1 LPEIFILCAG
11 FFGYR
16 LRMTNSEQK
25 SKNMPTKYIFI
36 SGGVISSLGKG
47 ITAASIAKLLQVKGY
62 KVTNVKCEMYV
73 NIDAGTIRPTEH
85 GEVFVTA
92 DGIETDQDI
101 GSYER
106 FLGEELNR
114 ANFLTTGQIYQ
125 EVIKRE
131 RNLEYKGEDVEVVP
145 HVPEEIIRR
154 IKIAG
159 KKAIADFVIVEL
171 GGTVGEYQ
179 GVLFLEANRMMKLK
193 TPGNVCHVHV
203 SYLPIP
209 STVGEMKTKPV
220 QYSVRT
226 LNAAGIQPDFVVGRA
241 ALPLDEKRKEK
252 ISLFCSVP
260 KANVISNPDM
270 ASIYEVPLV
279 LDEQKMGEKILK
291 FFGLKPKKKD
301 FQDWKKLVKTI
312 KSVKNEVK
320 IGIVGKYFQSG
331 DFTLEDSYISI
342 IEAVKHSAWS
352 LNLKPVIQWLA
363 SEKYEKDPKA
373 VEELKNYQGV
383 IVPGGYGS
391 RGVEG
396 KILAIEFLRKNKI
409 PFFGLCY
416 GMQLAVIEFARNVVG
431 LKDANTTE
439 INQKTANP
447 VICLMSEQEE
457 LLKNKKYG
465 DTQRLGNYPCSI
477 LPKTLASRA
486 YGESKQT
493 VERHRHRYEFNNQF
507 RSALES
513 RGLVVSGINPQ
524 RNLVE
529 IVELK
534 ERPFFL
540 GAQFHPEFKSQP
552 LKPHPLFKEFIRACS
567 KVSPIVSS

>member
-1 LPEIFILCAG
+1 
-11 FFGYR
+11 
-16 LRMTNSEQK
+16 M
-25 SKNMPTKYIFI
+25 SKKMHTKYIFI

-47 ITAASIAKLLQVKGY
+47 ITAASIAKLLQAKGF

-106 FLGEELNR
+106 FLGEDLNSS
-114 ANFLTTGQIYQ
+114 NFLTTGQIYQ
-125 EVIKRE
+125 AVILRE
-131 RNLEYKGEDVEVVP
+131 RNLEYDGEDVEVVP

-154 IKIAG
+154 VKEAG
-159 KKAIADFVIVEL
+159 KKSKAEFVIVEL

-193 TPGNVCHVHV
+193 DPKNVCHVHV

-260 KANVISNPDM
+260 KENVISNPDM
-270 ASIYEVPLV
+270 KSIYEVPLV
-279 LDEQKMGEKILK
+279 FDEQKLGEKILK
-291 FFGLKPKKKD
+291 YFGLKPRA
-301 FQDWKKLVKTI
+301 QDLHDWIKLVGTI
-312 KSVKNEVK
+312 KTVKKEVK
-320 IGIVGKYFQSG
+320 IGIVGKYFQTG
-331 DFTLEDSYISI
+331 DFTLEDSYVSI
-342 IEAVKHSAWS
+342 IEAIKHASWAN
-352 LNLKPVIQWLA
+352 NLKPVIQWLA
-363 SEKYEKDPKA
+363 SEKYERNPK
-373 VEELKNYQGV
+373 ELLELKNYDGV

-409 PFFGLCY
+409 PFLGLCY
-416 GMQLAVIEFARNVVG
+416 GMQLATIEFARHVAK
-431 LKDANTTE
+431 LADADTTE
-439 INQKTANP
+439 INPSTSNP
-447 VICLMSEQEE
+447 IICLMSEQEE
-457 LLKNKKYG
+457 FLKNKNYG
-465 DTQRLGNYPCSI
+465 DTQRLGNHPCKI
-477 LPKTLASRA
+477 LPQTLAARA
-486 YGESKQT
+486 YGKQQQIM
-493 VERHRHRYEFNNQF
+493 ERHRHRYEFNNAYRQI
-507 RSALES
+507 LES
-513 RGLVVSGINPQ
+513 KGLRVSGINPE

-529 IVELK
+529 IIELNPSA
-534 ERPFFL
+534 RSGQGHPFFL
-540 GAQFHPEFKSQP
+540 GTQFHPEFKSRP
-552 LKPHPLFKEFIRACS
+552 LSPHPLFKEFIKACV
-567 KVSPIVSS
+567 KKQKQPR

>member
-1 LPEIFILCAG
+1 
-11 FFGYR
+11 
-16 LRMTNSEQK
+16 MT
-25 SKNMPTKYIFI
+25 TKYIFI
-36 SGGVISSLGKG
+36 TGGVISSLGKG
-47 ITAASIAKLLQVKGY
+47 ITAASIAKLLQAKGY

-85 GEVFVTA
+85 GEVFVTT
-92 DGIETDQDI
+92 DGVETDQDI

-106 FLGEELNR
+106 FLGEELNSS
-114 ANFLTTGQIYQ
+114 NFLTTGQIYQ
-125 EVIKRE
+125 AIIQRE
-131 RNLEYKGEDVEVVP
+131 RNLEYDGEDVEVVP

-159 KKAIADFVIVEL
+159 KKSKAEIIIVEI

-179 GVLFLEANRMMKLK
+179 GILFLEANRMMKLK
-193 TPGNVCHVHV
+193 EPKNICHVHV

-241 ALPLDEKRKEK
+241 ALPLDEKRKNK
-252 ISLFCSVP
+252 ISSFCSVP
-260 KANVISNPDM
+260 EENVISNPDVK
-270 ASIYEVPLV
+270 SIYEVPLI
-279 LDEQKMGEKILK
+279 LEEQKVGEKILK
-291 FFGLKPKKKD
+291 YFGLKPRQ
-301 FQDWKKLVKTI
+301 QDLREWRNLVAVI
-312 KSVKNEVK
+312 KGATKEVK
-320 IGIVGKYFQSG
+320 IGIVGKYFQTG

-342 IEAVKHSAWS
+342 IEAVKHACWV
-352 LNLKPVIQWLA
+352 NNYKPVIQWLA

-373 VEELKNYQGV
+373 VDELKNYDGV

-396 KILAIEFLRKNKI
+396 KIAAIKFLRENKI
-409 PFFGLCY
+409 PFLGLCY
-416 GMQLAVIEFARNVVG
+416 GMQLATIEFARNVAG

-439 INQKTANP
+439 INPKTANP

-457 LLKNKKYG
+457 LLKNKHYG
-465 DTQRLGNYPCSI
+465 DTQRLGSHPCQVV
-477 LPKTLASRA
+477 LNTLAYKA
-486 YGESKQT
+486 YNQALIK
-493 VERHRHRYEFNNQF
+493 ERHRHRYEFNNGF
-507 RSALES
+507 RELLEK
-513 RGLVVSGINPQ
+513 RGLVVSGINPE

-534 ERPFFL
+534 GHPFFL
-540 GAQFHPEFKSQP
+540 GTQFHPEFQSRP
-552 LKPHPLFKEFIRACS
+552 LSPHPLFKEFIKAAAKKQKQPR
-567 KVSPIVSS
+567 

>member
-1 LPEIFILCAG
+1 
-11 FFGYR
+11 
-16 LRMTNSEQK
+16 MTA
-25 SKNMPTKYIFI
+25 KYIFI

-47 ITAASIAKLLQVKGY
+47 ITAASIAKLLQSKGY
-62 KVTNVKCEMYV
+62 EVTNVKCEMYV

-106 FLGEELNR
+106 FLGKDLNSS
-114 ANFLTTGQIYQ
+114 NFLTTGQIYQ
-125 EVIKRE
+125 AVISRE
-131 RNLEYKGEDVEVVP
+131 RNLEYDGEDVEVVP

-154 IKIAG
+154 VKEAG
-159 KKAIADFVIVEL
+159 EKTKAEFVIVEL

-193 TPGNVCHVHV
+193 DPKNICHIHV

-260 KANVISNPDM
+260 KDNVISNPDIS
-270 ASIYEVPLV
+270 SIYGVPLIF
-279 LDEQKMGEKILK
+279 DEQEFAEKILK
-291 FFGLKPKKKD
+291 HFNLKPRT
-301 FQDWKKLVKTI
+301 QDLREWKKLVNTI
-312 KSVKNEVK
+312 KTVKEEVK
-320 IGIVGKYFQSG
+320 IGIVGKYFQTG

-342 IEAVKHSAWS
+342 IEAVKHAAWAN
-352 LNLKPVIQWLA
+352 NLKPVIQWLA
-363 SEKYEKDPKA
+363 SEKYEKDPKDLS
-373 VEELKNYQGV
+373 ELKNYDGV

-391 RGVEG
+391 RGVPG
-396 KILAIEFLRKNKI
+396 KILAIEYLRKNRI
-409 PFFGLCY
+409 PFLGLCY
-416 GMQLAVIEFARNVVG
+416 GMQLATIEFARNVAG

-439 INQKTANP
+439 VNPKTAHP
-447 VICLMSEQEE
+447 VISLMSEQEE
-457 LLKNKKYG
+457 FLKNKNYG
-465 DTQRLGNYPCSI
+465 DTQRLGNHPCKI
-477 LPKTLASRA
+477 LPRTLAGRA
-486 YGESKQT
+486 YGKTTQ
-493 VERHRHRYEFNNQF
+493 VMERHRHRYEFNNAF
-507 RSALES
+507 RDVLEKK
-513 RGLVVSGINPQ
+513 GLIISGINPE

-529 IVELK
+529 IIELAAPGAGSSQGH
-534 ERPFFL
+534 PFFL
-540 GAQFHPEFKSQP
+540 GTQFHPEFKSRP
-552 LKPHPLFKEFIRACS
+552 LNPHPLFKEFVR
-567 KVSPIVSS
+567 VSASNKKRSL

>member
-1 LPEIFILCAG
+1 
-11 FFGYR
+11 
-16 LRMTNSEQK
+16 M
-25 SKNMPTKYIFI
+25 
-36 SGGVISSLGKG
+36 GKG

-62 KVTNVKCEMYV
+62 RATNVKCEMYV

-114 ANFLTTGQIYQ
+114 TNFLTTGQIYQ
-125 EVIKRE
+125 EVIKKE
-131 RNLEYKGEDVEVVP
+131 RNLEYEGEDVEVVP

-159 KKAIADFVIVEL
+159 KKANADFVIVEL

-193 TPGNVCHVHV
+193 EPHNVCHVHV

-241 ALPLDEKRKEK
+241 ALPLDDKRKEK

-260 KANVISNPDM
+260 KANVISNPDVS
-270 ASIYEVPLV
+270 SIYEVPLV
-279 LDEQKMGEKILK
+279 LDKQKMGEKILK
-291 FFGLKPKKKD
+291 FFNLKPKKKD
-301 FQDWKKLVKTI
+301 FQDWRTLVKTI
-312 KSVKNEVK
+312 KNVKNEVK
-320 IGIVGKYFQSG
+320 IGIVGKYFQTG

-342 IEAVKHSAWS
+342 IEAVKHAAWS

-373 VEELKNYQGV
+373 LEELRNYDGI

-416 GMQLAVIEFARNVVG
+416 GMQLAVLEFARNVA
-431 LKDANTTE
+431 KMQMANTTE
-439 INQKTANP
+439 IDPKTNFP
-447 VICLMSEQEE
+447 VICLMSEQKE
-457 LLKNKKYG
+457 LLKNKTYG
-465 DTQRLGNYPCSI
+465 DSQRLGNYHCQV
-477 LPKTLASRA
+477 LKNTLAARA
-486 YGESKQT
+486 YGGPVIIT
-493 VERHRHRYEFNNQF
+493 ERHRHRYELNNDF
-507 RSALES
+507 RAKLES
-513 RGLVVSGINPQ
+513 RGLVISGVNPE
-524 RNLVE
+524 RNLAE
-529 IVELK
+529 IIELK

-540 GAQFHPEFKSQP
+540 GTQFHPEFKSQP
-552 LKPHPLFKEFIRACS
+552 LTPHPLFKEFIRACS
-567 KVSPIVSS
+567 KQH